1 MIVGQRIRLRAQSR
15 LAREWD
21 IPPEAEGTLICEYQV
36 RARNF
41 EAGDRLDVRFNKS
54 LVVWGA
60 PASEFETVDETRQ
73 TRN

>member
-1 MIVGQRIRLRAQSR
+1 MIVGQRVRLRPRSR
-15 LAREWD
+15 LAHEWN

-41 EAGDRLDVRFNKS
+41 ALPDRLDVRFSQK

-60 PASEFETVDETRQ
+60 PAAEFETVGETVQ
-73 TRN
+73 AQS